1 MTLDLPRCPLRM
13 CWACAAWCCVRREKV
28 AFAFQKAK
36 AQDAS
41 GSDINGIE
49 RGYNSWENPLGY
61 GEHLGVSWD
70 LEDDPPIYGN
80 FRKFMRWWEFSSFS
94 WFFPINVSIFFRQ
107 SDLTDLR
114 WKNGWF
120 TTYSKHL
127 QYRCSASSSKWS
139 GPVIVPPNKYIG
151 YLYIYNL

>member
-1 MTLDLPRCPLRM
+1 
-13 CWACAAWCCVRREKV
+13 VRREKV

-80 FRKFMRWWEFSSFS
+80 FRKFMR
-94 WFFPINVSIFFRQ
+94 
-107 SDLTDLR
+107 
-114 WKNGWF
+114 
-120 TTYSKHL
+120 
-127 QYRCSASSSKWS
+127 
-139 GPVIVPPNKYIG
+139 
-151 YLYIYNL
+151 